1 MSDNLKKK
9 FGLDGIFGENNKGFF
24 DIDELKKQHEQSV
37 KSRSKIR
44 YENGVVISPLYGNSD
59 NPDKISM
66 AMDYSENKAVVN
78 ISINKGYKSIED
90 YKTQNFLNNKP
101 ILSKSFSSSID
112 NNNVKTV
119 YTNIYQQDPPVSDQL
134 IQPRKEKATIFGE
147 NEQELTQQLNKL
159 KSKINNNKERKNYLN
174 NQYDQTSLYIDE
186 EEWEDNRKF
195 LKLINDKPAV
205 KDEFSENMSLQERR
219 KQIYNNSAVAETQR
233 ANKLMKMRE
242 MGLENK
248 FLKRGDI
255 NVSKQSE
262 YHKVLDNLRTGNNE
276 TNVKQVSDYYLKRN
290 PYFKRLLEIE
300 EEARNE
306 EIERRKL
313 RGNKLVD
320 ENEED

>member
-9 FGLDGIFGENNKGFF
+9 FGLDGIFEENNKGFF
-24 DIDELKKQHEQSV
+24 DINELKKQHEQNV
-37 KSRSKIR
+37 KNRNKVQ
-44 YENGVVISPLYGNSD
+44 YENVTVISPLYGSSD
-59 NPDKISM
+59 NPDKIEM
-66 AMDYSENKAVVN
+66 ATDYSENN
-78 ISINKGYKSIED
+78 SITNHSVNKGYKSIDD

-101 ILSKSFSSSID
+101 ILSKTLSSSI
-112 NNNVKTV
+112 
-119 YTNIYQQDPPVSDQL
+119 TNIKTTNTNLYQQNQPVTNQI

-147 NEQELTQQLNKL
+147 NEQELTQQLDHL
-159 KSKINNNKERKNYLN
+159 KSKISNNKEQKNYLN

-186 EEWEDNRKF
+186 EEREDNRKF
-195 LKLINDKPAV
+195 LKVINDKPSIE
-205 KDEFSENMSLQERR
+205 DNFSENMSLQDLR

-248 FLKRGDI
+248 FLKRSDL

-262 YHKVLDNLRTGNNE
+262 YHKVLDNLRTGKSE
-276 TNVKQVSDYYLKRN
+276 ANVKQVSDYYFKRN
-290 PYFKRLLEIE
+290 PYFQRMLEIE
-300 EEARNE
+300 EQARNE

-320 ENEED
+320 ENEEDS